1 MVKDKRSYSYL
12 IIYLSLSLYL
22 SPVGSSAS
30 ASVSNGCS
38 RWPWL
43 WRPAQRA
50 LPAAPAASVTRG
62 LPAAVPARAEI
73 PSLSDRHKRRRRR
86 KTASARHVVGRRA
99 AAAASQSSVATP
111 RTFASLPHHHTPTA
125 RRAAAA
131 ARRAVPG
138 RQCTCE
144 SERLAARASL
154 CRNQVGS
161 AFDQL
166 ALRRLVSA
174 PTYAPRCPRLRPASA
189 NQPWGGFG
197 PVLAGHLGLAFD
209 TGAPSRSSARR
220 RRPAAHRP
228 RSSTTFS
235 PRSCR
240 RPKPS

>member
-1 MVKDKRSYSYL
+1 MVSGIDTALVNQVILIPYPPYL
-12 IIYLSLSLYL
+12 KYPAPHTSN
-22 SPVGSSAS
+22 SPPPHTPSSS
-30 ASVSNGCS
+30 
-38 RWPWL
+38 P
-43 WRPAQRA
+43 
-50 LPAAPAASVTRG
+50 
-62 LPAAVPARAEI
+62 
-73 PSLSDRHKRRRRR
+73 
-86 KTASARHVVGRRA
+86 
-99 AAAASQSSVATP
+99 
-111 RTFASLPHHHTPTA
+111 PHHHTHTA

-131 ARRAVPG
+131 ARRAAPG

-161 AFDQL
+161 AFGQL